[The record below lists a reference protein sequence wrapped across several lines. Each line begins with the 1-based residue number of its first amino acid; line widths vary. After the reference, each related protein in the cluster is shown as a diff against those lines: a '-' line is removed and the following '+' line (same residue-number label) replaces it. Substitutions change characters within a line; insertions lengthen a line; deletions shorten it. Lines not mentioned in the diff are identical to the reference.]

1 MAKVIERVQAHYEVR
16 DVEMG
21 KVYRWHP
28 ESVVVECEECG
39 EEPTLT
45 ASKNACSECG
55 ADHRTIVEEVLDAST
70 EDEEEVY
77 HPWRNYYSSEEERE
91 DSGLPY

>member
-1 MAKVIERVQAHYEVR
+1 MAKVIERVQAHYEVQ

-28 ESVVVECEECG
+28 ESIVVECYCSNES
-39 EEPTLT
+39 TLT

-55 ADHRTIVEEVLDAST
+55 ADHRTIVEEVLDASP
-70 EDEEEVY
+70 EDE
-77 HPWRNYYSSEEERE
+77 
-91 DSGLPY
+91 

>member
-1 MAKVIERVQAHYEVR
+1 MARVIERVQAHYEVL

-21 KVYRWHP
+21 KVYRWRP

-39 EEPTLT
+39 KEPTLT

-55 ADHRTIVEEVLDAST
+55 ADHRTLVEQVLDASPG
-70 EDEEEVY
+70 DEEVY
-77 HPWRNYYSSEEERE
+77 HPWRNYSSSEEERE
-91 DSGLPY
+91 DSGLPF

>member
-1 MAKVIERVQAHYEVR
+1 MVKVIERVQAHYEVQ

-28 ESVVVECEECG
+28 ESVVVDCYCG

-55 ADHRTIVEEVLDAST
+55 ADHRAITEEVLEATPEAD
-70 EDEEEVY
+70 VH
-77 HPWRNYYSSEEERE
+77 HPWRSAGPYYAPTR
-91 DSGLPY
+91 GA